1 MTLFKFK
8 GTVLKIP
15 RLSSFLAEQ
24 RFYMEEDRK
33 GRGREKSPL
42 SLCLS
47 NTVVPVA
54 NELNIKTVTSMLVTD
69 VGDQMCC

>member
-42 SLCLS
+42 SFNIIAAQLRLNS
-47 NTVVPVA
+47 TKSTVA
-54 NELNIKTVTSMLVTD
+54 EWWDII
-69 VGDQMCC
+69 